1 MGKMF
6 WISFVVMFVLAMAL
20 GVAIHGMLLS
30 PDYLK
35 LTTLFRP
42 EADAQRYLW
51 AMLLAHLFIAFAFTW
66 IYFRG
71 RESRPFL
78 GQGVRYGLAVAALTS
93 IPTYLIYYAVQ
104 PMPGDLVAKQI
115 VFDTIGYVV
124 MGTVLA
130 WINRQ
135 A

>member
-1 MGKMF
+1 MGKKF
-6 WISFVVMFVLAMAL
+6 WISLVVMFVLAMAI
-20 GVAIHGMLLS
+20 GIVVHGILLA

-35 LTTLFRP
+35 LTSMFRP
-42 EADAQRYLW
+42 AADQQRYLW
-51 AMLLAHLFIAFAFTW
+51 AMLLAHGFIAFAFTW

-71 RESRPFL
+71 RESRPYL
-78 GQGVRYGLAVAALTS
+78 GQGIRYGLAVALLTC

-104 PMPGDLVAKQI
+104 PMPGDVVVKQM
-115 VFDTIGYVV
+115 VFDSIGYVV
-124 MGTVLA
+124 MGVVLA

>member
-1 MGKMF
+1 MGKKF
-6 WISFVVMFVLAMAL
+6 WISLAVMFVLAMAIGL
-20 GVAIHGMLLS
+20 VVHGMLLA

-35 LTTLFRP
+35 LTSLFRP
-42 EADAQRYLW
+42 EADQQNYFW
-51 AMLLAHLFIAFAFTW
+51 AMLLAHAFIAFAFTW

-78 GQGVRYGLAVAALTS
+78 GQGIRYGLAVALLTC
-93 IPTYLIYYAVQ
+93 IPTDLIYYAVQ
-104 PMPGDLVAKQI
+104 PLPGVLVAKQI
-115 VFDTIGYVV
+115 VFDTIGLVV
-124 MGTVLA
+124 MGVVLA